1 MTSTCQ
7 PPRGFFRVSCRSVL
21 LLMMVMT
28 FRFAGAQVTNP
39 YYLIGSATQD
49 NCNCYTLTPDLNSVN
64 GSVWNIYKISLRDSF
79 DFRFNVFLGS
89 TDAQGADGIAFVLQP
104 ISTQIGTQGGGLGLA
119 GVSPSLGVTIDT
131 WQNTSD
137 NDPVFDHI
145 AIQKNGD
152 LIHGT
157 QNSLAAPVTAL
168 ANQDNIEDG
177 KWHMLRV
184 QWDPAT
190 KVLKASMDGIDRVSA
205 TVDLVADIFR
215 NDPMVYWGFTAS
227 TGGARNLQR
236 FCTALDPQIKSLSGV
251 ESCFGKPIQF
261 RDSSGSFSKIVKWF
275 WDLGDGKK
283 DSVQN
288 PSPHLYAAPGK
299 YTVKLNI
306 LGNDGCLSDTLRKEI
321 IAGSDPFAK
330 IRWSPVPLCAGS
342 PVTLIDSSSVEY
354 GTVNRWE
361 WTIAGN
367 TSTDRMPV
375 VPAGFQAGSWPVSLR
390 VRTLEGCISAP
401 VTQQIEV
408 FPRPAATITGV
419 QDICTGQ
426 SIQLTGLPA
435 GTTPAIAK
443 WIWRLPGETDST
455 GPVLSRSFNT
465 PGDRPVGLLV
475 RGANGCLSDTAKAI
489 LRIFGTRAFAGN
501 DTLIA
506 SGIPFQ
512 LQGSGGVT
520 YRWEPPFGIN
530 DPTLPNP
537 TVNIDR
543 DMEYILTAS
552 SPAGCSSTDT
562 IRVRV
567 FKGLDIHVPTAFT
580 PNGDGLNDI
589 LRAIPIGLKFNYL
602 RIYDRWGNLIFQTT
616 DHRQGW
622 DGSFRGKRMPSGTFA
637 WTVSAST
644 SDGKMINRHGTLQLI
659 R

>member
-1 MTSTCQ
+1 MKSHVHTVYVMLYRIWLIILPFIIVS
-7 PPRGFFRVSCRSVL
+7 RVD
-21 LLMMVMT
+21 
-28 FRFAGAQVTNP
+28 AQVANP

-89 TDAQGADGIAFVLQP
+89 TDAMGADGIAFVLQP
-104 ISTQIGTQGGGLGLA
+104 ISTQIGTQGGGLGFA
-119 GVSPSLGVTIDT
+119 GVSPSVGVTIDT
-131 WQNTSD
+131 WQNAD
-137 NDPVFDHI
+137 GNDPVFDHI

-157 QNSLAAPVTAL
+157 QNSLTSPVTAL

-184 QWDPAT
+184 QWDPVS
-190 KVLKASMDGIDRVSA
+190 KVLKASMDGIDRVST

-251 ESCFGKPIQF
+251 ETCFGKPIQF

-283 DSVQN
+283 DTVQH
-288 PSPHLYAAPGK
+288 PAPHLYAAPGK
-299 YTVKLNI
+299 YTIKLNI
-306 LGNDGCLSDTLRKEI
+306 LGNDGCLSDTLRRDI
-321 IAGSDPFAK
+321 IVGSDPFAK
-330 IRWSPVPLCAGS
+330 IRWSPDPLCAGE
-342 PVTLIDSSSVEY
+342 PITLIDSSAVAY
-354 GTVNRWE
+354 GTVNRWD

-367 TSTDRMPV
+367 PSTDRMPV
-375 VPAGFQAGSWPVSLR
+375 IPGGLTSGSHSVTLQ
-390 VRTLEGCISAP
+390 VRTQEGCISAP
-401 VTQQIEV
+401 VTV
-408 FPRPAATITGV
+408 NLDVRPKPDATISGN
-419 QDICTGQ
+419 QDICAG
-426 SIQLTGLPA
+426 IPIRLTGIPA
-435 GTTPAIAK
+435 PGSPTIGK
-443 WIWRLPGETDST
+443 WYWRFSSGIDSSGAQFNRT
-455 GPVLSRSFNT
+455 FNT
-465 PGDRPVGLLV
+465 AGRYPVHLQV
-475 RGANGCLSDTAKAI
+475 RGSNGCLSGAVTDTI
-489 LRIFGTRAFAGN
+489 RVFETRAFAGN

-506 SGIPFQ
+506 AGIPFQ
-512 LQGSGGVT
+512 LQGSGGVS
-520 YRWEPPFGIN
+520 YLWSPPFGLD
-530 DPTLPNP
+530 DPTLAKP
-537 TVNIDR
+537 TITIDR
-543 DMEYILTAS
+543 DMEYVLTAS

-562 IRVRV
+562 VRVRV
-567 FKGLDIHVPTAFT
+567 FKGLEIYVPTAFT

-602 RIYDRWGNLIFQTT
+602 RIYDRWGNLVFQTT

-622 DGSFRGKRMPSGTFA
+622 DGSFRGKRMPAGTFG

-644 SDGKMINRHGTLQLI
+644 SDGRLINKHGTLQLI

>member
-1 MTSTCQ
+1 MIMLTMTT
-7 PPRGFFRVSCRSVL
+7 RSA
-21 LLMMVMT
+21 
-28 FRFAGAQVTNP
+28 FSQVANP

-49 NCNCYTLTPDLNSVN
+49 NCNCYTLTPELNSVN

-89 TDAQGADGIAFVLQP
+89 TDAMGADGIAFVLQP
-104 ISTQIGTQGGGLGLA
+104 ISTQIGTQGGGLGFA
-119 GVSPSLGVTIDT
+119 GVSPSVGVTIDT
-131 WQNTSD
+131 WQNTDS
-137 NDPVFDHI
+137 NDPLFDHI

-152 LIHGT
+152 LVHGT

-184 QWDPAT
+184 QWDPVS
-190 KVLKASMDGIDRVSA
+190 KVLKASMDGIDRVST
-205 TVDLVADIFR
+205 TVDLVAEVFR

-251 ESCFGKPIQF
+251 ETCFGKPIQF

-275 WDLGDGKK
+275 WDLGDGTKE
-283 DSVQN
+283 SVQN
-288 PSPHLYAAPGK
+288 PAPHLYAAPGR
-299 YTVKLNI
+299 YTIKLNI
-306 LGNDGCLSDTLRKEI
+306 LGNDGCLSDTLRNEI
-321 IAGSDPFAK
+321 IVGSDPFAK
-330 IRWSPVPLCAGS
+330 IRWSPVPLCTGS

-354 GTVNRWE
+354 GTVNLWE
-361 WTIAGN
+361 WTIAGS
-367 TSTDRMPV
+367 TSKDRMPV
-375 VPAGFQAGSWPVSLR
+375 IPAGFQAGSWPVSLK
-390 VRTLEGCISAP
+390 VQTKEGCISAP

-408 FPRPAATITGV
+408 FPKPSVNITGL

-426 SIQLTGLPA
+426 SIQLTGVSSGALPSI
-435 GTTPAIAK
+435 TK

-455 GPVLSRSFNT
+455 GPVLSRSFSTMGNQT
-465 PGDRPVGLLV
+465 VSLQGR
-475 RGANGCLSDTAKAI
+475 ASNGCLSDTAKVNI
-489 LRIFGTRAFAGN
+489 RIFGTKANAGN

-506 SGIPFQ
+506 AGIPFQ

-520 YRWEPPFGIN
+520 YQWAPPFGLN
-530 DPTLPNP
+530 DPTLPKP
-537 TVNIDR
+537 TATIDK

-562 IRVRV
+562 VRIRV
-567 FKGLDIHVPTAFT
+567 FQGLEIYVPTAFT
-580 PNGDGLNDI
+580 PNGDGRNDI
-589 LRAIPIGLKFNYL
+589 LRAIPIGLKFKYL
-602 RIYDRWGNLIFQTT
+602 RIYDRWGNLVFQTI

-622 DGSFRGKRMPSGTFA
+622 DGSFQGKRMPTGTFT
-637 WTVSAST
+637 WSVSAST
-644 SDGKMINRHGTLQLI
+644 ADGKAINRHGTLQLI

>member
-1 MTSTCQ
+1 MIMLTMTT
-7 PPRGFFRVSCRSVL
+7 RSA
-21 LLMMVMT
+21 
-28 FRFAGAQVTNP
+28 FSQVANP

-49 NCNCYTLTPDLNSVN
+49 NCNCYTLTPELNSVN

-89 TDAQGADGIAFVLQP
+89 TDAMGADGIAFVLQP
-104 ISTQIGTQGGGLGLA
+104 ISTQIGTQGGGLGFA
-119 GVSPSLGVTIDT
+119 GVSPSVGVTIDT
-131 WQNTSD
+131 WQNTDS
-137 NDPVFDHI
+137 NDPLFDHI

-152 LIHGT
+152 LVHGT

-184 QWDPAT
+184 QWDPVS
-190 KVLKASMDGIDRVSA
+190 KVLKASMDGIDRVST
-205 TVDLVADIFR
+205 TVDLVADVFR

-251 ESCFGKPIQF
+251 ETCFGKPIQF

-275 WDLGDGKK
+275 WDLGDGTKE
-283 DSVQN
+283 SVQN
-288 PSPHLYAAPGK
+288 PAPHLYAAPGR
-299 YTVKLNI
+299 YTIKLNI
-306 LGNDGCLSDTLRKEI
+306 LGNDGCLSDTLRNEI
-321 IAGSDPFAK
+321 IVGSDPFAK
-330 IRWSPVPLCAGS
+330 IRWSPVPLCTGS

-354 GTVNRWE
+354 GTVNLWE
-361 WTIAGN
+361 WTIAGS
-367 TSTDRMPV
+367 TSKDRMPV
-375 VPAGFQAGSWPVSLR
+375 IPAGFQAGSWPVSLK
-390 VRTLEGCISAP
+390 VQTKEGCISAP

-408 FPRPAATITGV
+408 FPKPSVNITGL

-426 SIQLTGLPA
+426 SIQLTGVSSGALPSI
-435 GTTPAIAK
+435 TK

-455 GPVLSRSFNT
+455 GPVLSRSFSTMGNQT
-465 PGDRPVGLLV
+465 VSLQGR
-475 RGANGCLSDTAKAI
+475 ASNGCLSDTAKVNI
-489 LRIFGTRAFAGN
+489 RIFGTKANAGN

-506 SGIPFQ
+506 AGIPFQ

-520 YRWEPPFGIN
+520 YQWAPPFGLN
-530 DPTLPNP
+530 DPTLPKP
-537 TVNIDR
+537 TATIDK

-562 IRVRV
+562 VRIRV
-567 FKGLDIHVPTAFT
+567 FQGLEIYVPTAFT
-580 PNGDGLNDI
+580 PNGDGRNDI
-589 LRAIPIGLKFNYL
+589 LRAIPIGLKFKYL
-602 RIYDRWGNLIFQTT
+602 RIYDRWGNLVFQTI

-622 DGSFRGKRMPSGTFA
+622 DGSFQGKRMPTGTFT
-637 WTVSAST
+637 WSVSAST
-644 SDGKMINRHGTLQLI
+644 ADGKAINRHGTLQLI

>member
-1 MTSTCQ
+1 MPTLSRLF
-7 PPRGFFRVSCRSVL
+7 PKMAYRLS
-21 LLMMVMT
+21 LLMIMLTMT
-28 FRFAGAQVTNP
+28 TRSAFSQVANP

-49 NCNCYTLTPDLNSVN
+49 NCNCYTLTPELNSVN

-89 TDAQGADGIAFVLQP
+89 TDAMGADGIAFVLQP
-104 ISTQIGTQGGGLGLA
+104 ISTQIGTQGGGLGFA
-119 GVSPSLGVTIDT
+119 GVSPSVGVTIDT
-131 WQNTSD
+131 WQNTDS
-137 NDPVFDHI
+137 NDPLFDHI

-152 LIHGT
+152 LVHGT

-184 QWDPAT
+184 QWDPVS
-190 KVLKASMDGIDRVSA
+190 KVLKASMDGIDRVST
-205 TVDLVADIFR
+205 TVDLVADVFR

-251 ESCFGKPIQF
+251 ETCFGKPIQF

-275 WDLGDGKK
+275 WDLGDGTKE
-283 DSVQN
+283 SVQN
-288 PSPHLYAAPGK
+288 PAPHLYAAPGR
-299 YTVKLNI
+299 YTIKLNI
-306 LGNDGCLSDTLRKEI
+306 LGNDGCLSDTLRNEI
-321 IAGSDPFAK
+321 IVGSDPFAK
-330 IRWSPVPLCAGS
+330 IRWSPVPLCTGS

-354 GTVNRWE
+354 GTVNLWE
-361 WTIAGN
+361 WTIAGS
-367 TSTDRMPV
+367 TSKDRMPV
-375 VPAGFQAGSWPVSLR
+375 IPAGFQAGSWPVSLK
-390 VRTLEGCISAP
+390 VQTKEGCISAP

-408 FPRPAATITGV
+408 FPKPSVNITGL

-426 SIQLTGLPA
+426 SIQLTGVSSGALPSI
-435 GTTPAIAK
+435 TK

-455 GPVLSRSFNT
+455 GPVLSRSFSTMGNQT
-465 PGDRPVGLLV
+465 VSLQGR
-475 RGANGCLSDTAKAI
+475 ASNGCLSDTAKVNI
-489 LRIFGTRAFAGN
+489 RIFGTKANAGN

-506 SGIPFQ
+506 AGIPFQ

-520 YRWEPPFGIN
+520 YQWAPPFGLN
-530 DPTLPNP
+530 DPTLPKP
-537 TVNIDR
+537 TATIDK

-562 IRVRV
+562 VRIRV
-567 FKGLDIHVPTAFT
+567 FQGLEIYVPTAFT
-580 PNGDGLNDI
+580 PNGDGRNDI
-589 LRAIPIGLKFNYL
+589 LRAIPIGLKFKYL
-602 RIYDRWGNLIFQTT
+602 RIYDRWGNLVFQTI

-622 DGSFRGKRMPSGTFA
+622 DGSFQGKRMPTGTFT
-637 WTVSAST
+637 WSVSAST
-644 SDGKMINRHGTLQLI
+644 ADGKAINRHGTLQLI